1 MEHRVLNG
9 YGVGRE
15 LGKGAFGTVYLC
27 AKDGKEFAMKELM
40 STSRQASKAAEKE
53 ANMLLFLDHANVV
66 KLVEYFKHQRKTYMI
81 MELLAGRE
89 LFDIIVDDNMF
100 DDLTEDILK
109 GMIRQVALGLEHIH
123 SKNIVH
129 LDLKPENLIANKNPN
144 GDFNCK
150 IVDFGIAEHVTDEL
164 RSLNGT
170 DGYKAPEQIQ
180 YEQITG
186 KSDMWALGCITYEVM
201 SGCMAFY
208 HDTPV
213 EFCKKVMDM
222 DWSMDWTEDDLEEDE
237 TNPFDEISQEG
248 KDFVKKLIAF
258 DPNERL
264 TAKEALNH
272 SWLHVPEKAAHVK
285 EERRAKMMSLVF
297 AKKRLRK
304 VQARRR
310 WRNVINAVR
319 AMNNM
324 ARLVRHGSVESAS
337 TASSSSSRDEEIE
350 ILRKII
356 YDKLGPDF
364 NIQQEMLKYM

>member
-9 YGVGRE
+9 YGVGKE

-40 STSRQASKAAEKE
+40 STSRHASKAAEKE
-53 ANMLLFLDHANVV
+53 ANMLLFLDHGNVV
-66 KLVEYFKHQRKTYMI
+66 KLVEYFKIQRKTYMI

-89 LFDIIVDDNMF
+89 LFDIIVDDNVF

-109 GMIRQVALGLEHIH
+109 GMIRQVTSGLEHIH

-129 LDLKPENLIANKNPN
+129 LDLKPENLIAKRNPD

-208 HDTPV
+208 HDTPI

-222 DWSMDWTEDDLEEDE
+222 DWSMEWTEEDLEEDE
-237 TNPFDEISQEG
+237 MNPFDEISEEG

-258 DPNERL
+258 NHNDRM
-264 TAKEALNH
+264 TATEALNH
-272 SWLHVPEKAAHVK
+272 SWLCVPEKAIK

-297 AKKRLRK
+297 AKKKLRK

-324 ARLVRHGSVESAS
+324 ARLVRHGSAGSTS
-337 TASSSSSRDEEIE
+337 TASSSSSRDEEID

-364 NIQQEMLKYM
+364 NLQQEMLKYM